1 MSSVP
6 EHIRRDIKE
15 RLWAEADRLDW
26 PSLSASDKSR
36 YYGVWTETKEVGGRL
51 GMYMDPRQVRVYI
64 KDTLLKPY
72 TREASSS
79 HDLAFRV
86 LGIPADTKPD
96 ATYIKPHGRLIN
108 RDRQIAWSK
117 ASEWKATLMALHERA
132 FESGTPYGAVLT
144 HAGSKFA
151 NEEDRRVI
159 ESAASKLGIERIVW
173 LG

>member
-1 MSSVP
+1 MSVP
-6 EHIRRDIKE
+6 EKIRREIKE
-15 RLWAEADRLDW
+15 KLWAEADRLGW
-26 PSLSASDKSR
+26 PSLSANDKSR
-36 YYGVWTETKEVGGRL
+36 YYGIWTETKDVGGRL

-72 TREASSS
+72 TREASAS

-86 LGIPADTKPD
+86 LGIPASAKPVT
-96 ATYIKPHGRLIN
+96 TYIKPHGRLLDD
-108 RDRQIAWSK
+108 DRQIAWSK

-132 FESGTPYGAVLT
+132 FEFGTPYAAILT

-151 NEEDRRVI
+151 EEEGRRVV
-159 ESAASKLGIERIVW
+159 ESAASKLGVEKIIW